1 MANTLYDKGRQR
13 FAEAA
18 LNWPTDTLKQ
28 LIVSSA
34 YVPNFSTH
42 EFLSDISSSARV
54 SSTTG
59 VTLTSKS
66 TTGGACDAADVT
78 NSAVSG
84 SVVVEVIFSRKGLG
98 RQLFQAVQSQDLPL
112 VLGITLVVAAGYVLA
127 NILVDLI
134 YELVDPRLQRS
145 AP

>member
-1 MANTLYDKGRQR
+1 MRYRH
-13 FAEAA
+13 A
-18 LNWPTDTLKQ
+18 LRHSVLPA
-28 LIVSSA
+28 IS
-34 YVPNFSTH
+34 
-42 EFLSDISSSARV
+42 LSGWA
-54 SSTTG
+54 
-59 VTLTSKS
+59 L
-66 TTGGACDAADVT
+66 GALL
-78 NSAVSG
+78 SG

-127 NILVDLI
+127 NILIDLL